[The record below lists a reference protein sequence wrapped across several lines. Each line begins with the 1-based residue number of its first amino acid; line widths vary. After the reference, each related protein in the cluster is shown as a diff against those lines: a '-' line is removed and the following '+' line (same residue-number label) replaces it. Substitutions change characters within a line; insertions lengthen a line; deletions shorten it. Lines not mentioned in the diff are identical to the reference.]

1 MKIIRMMP
9 AAMLCLLAACHNTSD
24 FYATGIFEATTTVV
38 SAETAGKIVEFPVEE
53 GDAVRRG
60 ERIALVDTTLLA
72 LQRSQLGSQRR
83 SAEGSTPDVSA
94 QVAALRTR
102 IAHAEQEAARQHRL
116 FADGATTA
124 RQVDDADAQLRALRA
139 ELGAQLSTLGKSR
152 SSIGDNASAIAYQ
165 GDQIA
170 EQIARCS
177 VKSPVGGTVLVKYAE
192 RGEYAVPGKPLVKVA
207 DLDKIYLRCYFTVK
221 QLADV
226 RLGQKVTVVAD
237 FGDDDLYEYPGTI
250 TWISQESE
258 FTPKS
263 IQTADSRANL
273 VYAAK
278 VAVKNDGRL
287 KLGQYGE
294 VRLTQ
299 EN

>member
-1 MKIIRMMP
+1 MKSIRTIA
-9 AAMLCLLAACHNTSD
+9 AAMLCMLAACHNAPD
-24 FYATGIFEATTTVV
+24 YDATGIFEATTTVV
-38 SAETAGKIVEFPVEE
+38 SAETAGKIMEFPVEE
-53 GDAVRRG
+53 GDTIAAG
-60 ERIALVDTTLLA
+60 ERIALVDTAMLS
-72 LQRSQLGSQRR
+72 LQRSQLGRQRR
-83 SAEGSTPDVSA
+83 SAEESTPDVSA

-116 FADGATTA
+116 LADGATTA

-152 SSIGDNASAIAYQ
+152 SSIGDNASAIGYQ

-170 EQIARCS
+170 EQIARCN
-177 VKSPVGGTVLVKYAE
+177 VLSPTCGTVLVKYAE
-192 RGEYAVPGKPLVKVA
+192 RGEYATPGKPLVKIA
-207 DLDKIYLRCYFTVK
+207 DLGKIYLRCYFTAA

-226 RLGQKVTVVAD
+226 HLGQKVTVTAD
-237 FGDDDLYEYPGTI
+237 FGGDKRFDYSGII
-250 TWISQESE
+250 TWIADQSE

-263 IQTADSRANL
+263 IQTRDSRANL

-278 VAVKNDGRL
+278 VAVENDGRL

-294 VRLTQ
+294 VCL
-299 EN
+299 NL

>member
-1 MKIIRMMP
+1 MKSIRMIA
-9 AAMLCLLAACHNTSD
+9 AAMLCMLAACHNAPD
-24 FYATGIFEATTTVV
+24 YDATGIFEATTTVV
-38 SAETAGKIVEFPVEE
+38 SAETAGKIMEFPVEE
-53 GDAVRRG
+53 GDTIAAG
-60 ERIALVDTTLLA
+60 ERIALVDTAMLS
-72 LQRSQLGSQRR
+72 LQRSQLGRQRR
-83 SAEGSTPDVSA
+83 SAEESTPDVSA

-116 FADGATTA
+116 LADGATTA

-152 SSIGDNASAIAYQ
+152 SSIGDNASAIGYQ

-170 EQIARCS
+170 EQIARCN
-177 VKSPVGGTVLVKYAE
+177 VLSPTCGTVLVKYAE
-192 RGEYAVPGKPLVKVA
+192 RGEYATPGKPLVKIA
-207 DLDKIYLRCYFTVK
+207 DLGKIYLRCYFTAA

-226 RLGQKVTVVAD
+226 HLGQKVTVTAD
-237 FGDDDLYEYPGTI
+237 FGGDKRFDYPGII
-250 TWISQESE
+250 TWIADQSE

-263 IQTADSRANL
+263 IQTRDSRANL

-278 VAVKNDGRL
+278 VAVENDGRL

-294 VRLTQ
+294 VRL
-299 EN
+299 NL

>member
-1 MKIIRMMP
+1 MKSIRTI
-9 AAMLCLLAACHNTSD
+9 AAGMLCMLAACHNAPD
-24 FYATGIFEATTTVV
+24 YDATGIFEATTTVV
-38 SAETAGKIVEFPVEE
+38 SAETAGKIMEFPVEE
-53 GDAVRRG
+53 GDTIAAG
-60 ERIALVDTTLLA
+60 ERIALVDTAMLS
-72 LQRSQLGSQRR
+72 LQRSQLGRQRR
-83 SAEGSTPDVSA
+83 SAEESTPDVSA

-116 FADGATTA
+116 LADGATTA

-152 SSIGDNASAIAYQ
+152 SSIGDNASAIGYQ

-170 EQIARCS
+170 EQIARCN
-177 VKSPVGGTVLVKYAE
+177 VLSPTCGTVLVKYAE
-192 RGEYAVPGKPLVKVA
+192 RGEYATPGKPLVKIA
-207 DLDKIYLRCYFTVK
+207 DLGKIYLRCYFTAA

-226 RLGQKVTVVAD
+226 HLGQKVTVTAD
-237 FGDDDLYEYPGTI
+237 FGGDKRFDYPGII
-250 TWISQESE
+250 TWIADQSE

-263 IQTADSRANL
+263 IQTRDSRANL

-278 VAVKNDGRL
+278 VAVENDGRL

-294 VRLTQ
+294 VRL
-299 EN
+299 NL

>member
-1 MKIIRMMP
+1 MKSIRTIA
-9 AAMLCLLAACHNTSD
+9 AAMLCMLAACHNAPD
-24 FYATGIFEATTTVV
+24 YDATGIFEATTTVV
-38 SAETAGKIVEFPVEE
+38 SAETAGKIMEFPVEE
-53 GDAVRRG
+53 GDTIAAG
-60 ERIALVDTTLLA
+60 ERIALVDTAMLS
-72 LQRSQLGSQRR
+72 LQRSQLGRQCR
-83 SAEGSTPDVSA
+83 SAEESTPDVSA

-116 FADGATTA
+116 LADGATTA

-152 SSIGDNASAIAYQ
+152 SSIGDNASAIGYQ

-170 EQIARCS
+170 EQIARCN
-177 VKSPVGGTVLVKYAE
+177 VLSPTCGTVLVKYAE
-192 RGEYAVPGKPLVKVA
+192 RGEYATPGKPLVKIA
-207 DLDKIYLRCYFTVK
+207 DLGKIYLRCYFTAA

-226 RLGQKVTVVAD
+226 HLGQKVTVIAD
-237 FGDDDLYEYPGTI
+237 FGGDKRFDYPGII
-250 TWISQESE
+250 TWIADQSE

-263 IQTADSRANL
+263 IQTRDSRANL

-278 VAVKNDGRL
+278 VAVENDGRL

-294 VRLTQ
+294 VRL
-299 EN
+299 NL

>member
-1 MKIIRMMP
+1 M
-9 AAMLCLLAACHNTSD
+9 
-24 FYATGIFEATTTVV
+24 
-38 SAETAGKIVEFPVEE
+38 EFPVEE
-53 GDAVRRG
+53 GDTIAAG
-60 ERIALVDTTLLA
+60 ERIALVDTAMLS
-72 LQRSQLGSQRR
+72 LQRSQLGRQRR

-116 FADGATTA
+116 LADGATTA

-152 SSIGDNASAIAYQ
+152 SSIGDNASAIGYQ

-170 EQIARCS
+170 EQIARCN
-177 VKSPVGGTVLVKYAE
+177 VLSPICGTVLVKYAE
-192 RGEYAVPGKPLVKVA
+192 RGEYATPGKSLVKIA
-207 DLDKIYLRCYFTVK
+207 DLGKIYLRCYFTAA

-226 RLGQKVTVVAD
+226 HLGQKVTVTAD
-237 FGDDDLYEYPGTI
+237 FGGDKRFDYPGII
-250 TWISQESE
+250 TWIAQESE

-263 IQTADSRANL
+263 IQTRDSRANL

-278 VAVKNDGRL
+278 VAVENDGRL

-294 VRLTQ
+294 VRL
-299 EN
+299 NL

>member
-1 MKIIRMMP
+1 MNCIRMIP
-9 AAMLCLLAACHNTSD
+9 AAMLCMLAACHNATD
-24 FYATGIFEATTTVV
+24 YDATGIFEATTTVV
-38 SAETAGKIVEFPVEE
+38 SAETAGKIMEFPVEE
-53 GDAVRRG
+53 GDTIAAG
-60 ERIALVDTTLLA
+60 QRIALVDTAMLA

-83 SAEGSTPDVSA
+83 STEGTTPDVSA

-116 FADGATTA
+116 LADGATTA

-152 SSIGDNASAIAYQ
+152 SSIGDNASALGYQ
-165 GDQIA
+165 EDQIA
-170 EQIARCS
+170 EQIARCN
-177 VKSPVGGTVLVKYAE
+177 VLSPARGTVLVKYAE
-192 RGEYAVPGKPLVKVA
+192 RGEYATPGKPLVKIA
-207 DLDKIYLRCYFTVK
+207 DLGKIYLRCYFTAA

-226 RLGQKVTVVAD
+226 HLGQKVTVTAD
-237 FGDDDLYEYPGTI
+237 FGGDKRFDYPGTI
-250 TWISQESE
+250 TWIAPDSE

-263 IQTADSRANL
+263 IQTRDSRANL

-278 VAVKNDGRL
+278 VAVENDGRL

-294 VRLTQ
+294 VRL
-299 EN
+299 NP